1 VQNKVTPGE
10 IVIMVAGAVCLIF
23 SFLPFFT
30 LDIAGFDDDISA
42 WGEGL
47 FPVATLIVAFTVI
60 AAVLVVLTKFA
71 NMTIT
76 GFLGFGLVQLLLALS
91 FFAAILALAY
101 LMVDKGEYDFGFGY
115 WLVLLGSLASVV
127 GAVLVMNE
135 RRAAGTGP
143 GTGPP
148 V

>member
-10 IVIMVAGAVCLIF
+10 IVIMAAGAVCLIF

-30 LDIAGFDDDISA
+30 IDVAGFDDDISA

-47 FPVATLIVAFTVI
+47 FPVATLIVLFTVI
-60 AAVLVVLTKFA
+60 AGLLVVLTKFA
-71 NMTIT
+71 NMTI
-76 GFLGFGLVQLLLALS
+76 GGILGFTLVQLLIVCG
-91 FFAAILALAY
+91 FFATILALAY
-101 LMVDKGEYDFGFGY
+101 LILDKGQYDFGIGY
-115 WLVLLGSLASVV
+115 FLLLIGAIGSLV

-143 GTGPP
+143 GT